1 MFGTAEQ
8 DIQLPE
14 KIWVHLTYQS
24 AFVDDAGKLQT
35 RRDVYGLDGRTLAAI
50 KSERGIIDPI
60 QERKREQEVASAQR
74 RAVAPP
80 PRTCLILRV
89 AVRRRLWPSGTGA
102 TRSAAPR
109 YSVDAN
115 GGWRTASS
123 CSLLATLQLPV
134 VPHLFPVK
142 GFFALRISAASFRHS
157 RLSRF
162 LHRGGRVR

>member
-1 MFGTAEQ
+1 MTTRAYSHGCMRVQDPAKYAEVLFNIARPSENWTADRIKKMFGTAEQ

-50 KSERGIIDPI
+50 KSERGIIDPL

-80 PRTCLILRV
+80 PRTVSFFESLFGGGSSRPAPARPV
-89 AVRRRLWPSGTGA
+89 PPRAV
-102 TRSAAPR
+102 
-109 YSVDAN
+109 
-115 GGWRTASS
+115 
-123 CSLLATLQLPV
+123 
-134 VPHLFPVK
+134 
-142 GFFALRISAASFRHS
+142 S
-157 RLSRF
+157 R
-162 LHRGGRVR
+162 